1 MKHTFF
7 WKSWDHHQNVIF
19 LICGLK
25 AKFYITNSSNFWKD
39 WVYKSFKIEKT
50 FENYI
55 NYVNSQICNSF
66 HSAYV
71 GKYFPII
78 KVSSFYSTYFK
89 VKLYYIAIYLNLW
102 SWIRI
107 FETILLHFEI

>member
-1 MKHTFF
+1 MKYTTFF

-55 NYVNSQICNSF
+55 NYVNSQFAIVF
-66 HSAYV
+66 TQQAYV

-78 KVSSFYSTYFK
+78 KVSPFYSTLFQTF
-89 VKLYYIAIYLNLW
+89 AIYLNLW